1 MERGEAISSR
11 EKEGVVGS
19 MRKILFVFRFFLLF
33 FSGCL

>member
-1 MERGEAISSR
+1 MERGEAISSK

>member
-1 MERGEAISSR
+1 MKRGEAISSR

-19 MRKILFVFRFFLLF
+19 MRKFLFVFRFFLLF